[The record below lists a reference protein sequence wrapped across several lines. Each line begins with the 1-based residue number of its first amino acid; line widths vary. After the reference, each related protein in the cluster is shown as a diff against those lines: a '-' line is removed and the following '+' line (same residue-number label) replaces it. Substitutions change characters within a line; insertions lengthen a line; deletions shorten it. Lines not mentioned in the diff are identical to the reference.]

1 MATWKKV
8 IVSGSSAA
16 LASLTLDT
24 ALPVA
29 SGGTGGAT
37 FTDGALVVGS
47 GTGALTSLAQATNGQ
62 LVIGS
67 TGADPVL
74 GTITGGS
81 NITVT
86 NSAGGISIAATGLG
100 SGTVQTVSAT
110 GTENGLTLTSD
121 GDTVDPVITLGGTLG
136 NIANSQLVNDSVT
149 LGSTE
154 VDLGTTATTLAGL
167 TLTGVTATGSFSGS
181 FIGTTN
187 LPDLTSGNGLT
198 GGPYDGAA
206 AATFAVQANGS
217 TLDVGASGVKVADAG
232 ITATQIASSVAGAGL
247 SGGAGSALAVNVDGT
262 SLEITTDTINIKA
275 GGVSNA
281 MLANDGITIAG
292 TDVSLGGSI
301 TAATILSGSG
311 VVSGSDA
318 VPNPLADGNGIADF
332 SYDGGTAG
340 ILVAV
345 EADGSTLTVGAGG
358 VKVSDDGITATQIAD
373 DAVGT
378 AAIADGEVTNAKLA
392 NDGITLG
399 TTDVTLGA
407 AATTTIAGLTSVTS
421 TAFVGALTGNA
432 DTATKIASITNSNIV
447 QLAATQALT
456 NKDLTGAGNTF
467 PTFNQD
473 TTGNAATAT
482 EAASVAANSVAL
494 GTDTTG
500 NYVATLGSGTGVTI
514 GSNTGEGSTPTIA
527 VDYGSTAN
535 TAVEGDTTATF
546 AGTTNEITVSD
557 TSAQAIGGNIALT
570 IGLPDDVTIGQDLTI
585 TRDVQIGRN
594 AVVSGNL
601 TVAGTASF
609 QNTQNLDVADRF
621 IRMASGST
629 AVGDGG
635 IVVQQDGPAN
645 GEAFAY
651 DAATTRWSTTGS
663 FDPSTEAYTPDSFM
677 SLVVEGATGIDVPT
691 AVVAKF
697 QKKGN
702 IFVADNEDIYIYS

>member
-8 IVSGSSAA
+8 IVSGSSAELSA
-16 LASLTLDT
+16 LSLDT

-29 SGGTGGAT
+29 SGGTGVST
-37 FTDGALVVGS
+37 LTDGGLVLGS
-47 GTGALTSLAQATNGQ
+47 GTGAVTSLGQATNGQ

-74 GTITGGS
+74 ATLTGGS

-86 NSAGGISIAATGLG
+86 NTAGGISIAATGLG
-100 SGTVQTVSAT
+100 SGTVQSVSAT
-110 GTENGLTLTSD
+110 GTENGITLTSD
-121 GDTVDPVITLGGTLG
+121 GDSVNPTITLGGALTG
-136 NIANSQLVNDSVT
+136 VTNSQLVNDDVSFGGVT
-149 LGSTE
+149 VALGGADATPAF
-154 VDLGTTATTLAGL
+154 DLSDATNYPTSALVGTITNAQLAGL
-167 TLTGVTATGSFSGS
+167 
-181 FIGTTN
+181 I
-187 LPDLTSGNGLT
+187 
-198 GGPYDGAA
+198 
-206 AATFAVQANGS
+206 ANDK
-217 TLDVGASGVKVADAG
+217 LV
-232 ITATQIASSVAGAGL
+232 
-247 SGGAGSALAVNVDGT
+247 
-262 SLEITTDTINIKA
+262 
-275 GGVSNA
+275 
-281 MLANDGITIAG
+281 NDGITIAG
-292 TDVSLGGSI
+292 NDISLGGSI

-373 DAVGT
+373 DAVRT
-378 AAIADGEVTNAKLA
+378 AAIADGDVTNAKLA
-392 NDGITLG
+392 NDS
-399 TTDVTLGA
+399 VTIGSTEVDLGA
-407 AATTTIAGLTSVTS
+407 TATTLAGLSSVTS
-421 TAFVGALTGNA
+421 TAFTGSLIGNA
-432 DTATKIASITNSNIV
+432 STATKIASITNSNIV

-473 TTGNAATAT
+473 TTGTAATASL
-482 EAASVAANSVAL
+482 ALSVAANSVAL

-570 IGLPDDVTIGQDLTI
+570 IGLPDDVTIGQDLTV

-594 AVVSGNL
+594 AVISGNL

-663 FDPSTEAYTPDSFM
+663 FDPSTEAYTPDSFI
-677 SLVVEGATGIDVPT
+677 SLVIEERVGYELNDVG
-691 AVVAKF
+691 AKF

-702 IFVADNEDIYIYS
+702 IFIANDQDIFIYS

>member
-8 IVSGSSAA
+8 IVSGSSADLSA
-16 LASLTLDT
+16 LSLDT

-29 SGGTGGAT
+29 SGGTGAST
-37 FTDGALVVGS
+37 LTDGGVLLGS
-47 GTGALTSLAQATNGQ
+47 GTGAITALGQATNGQ
-62 LVIGS
+62 LLIGS

-74 GTITGGS
+74 ATLTGGA
-81 NITVT
+81 NISVT
-86 NSAGGISIAATGLG
+86 NTAGGISIAASGLG
-100 SGTVQTVSAT
+100 SGTVQSVSAT
-110 GTENGLTLTSD
+110 GNENGITLTSD
-121 GDTVDPVITLGGTLG
+121 GDSVNPTITLGGSLANVTNSQLSNSAVTLG
-136 NIANSQLVNDSVT
+136 NTSVSLGATAGTVDGLV
-149 LGSTE
+149 
-154 VDLGTTATTLAGL
+154 L
-167 TLTGVTATGSFSGS
+167 TDVEATGSFSGS
-181 FIGTTN
+181 FVGTTN

-206 AATFAVQANGS
+206 AATFAVQADGS
-217 TLDVGASGVKVADAG
+217 TLTVGAGGVKVADAG

-247 SGGAGSALAVNVDGT
+247 SGGAGTALAVNVDDS
-262 SLEITTDTINIKA
+262 SLEIATDTLRVKA
-275 GGVSNA
+275 LGVTNG

-292 TDVSLGGSI
+292 NDISLGGSI
-301 TAATILSGSG
+301 TAATILAGTG

-318 VPNPLADGNGIADF
+318 VPNPLTDGNGIADF
-332 SYDGGTAG
+332 SYNGGTAG
-340 ILVAV
+340 IQVTV
-345 EADGSTLTVGAGG
+345 EAADNTIAVGASGINVVEANLSGIPNTALTNDSVTVGTTEI
-358 VKVSDDGITATQIAD
+358 D
-373 DAVGT
+373 
-378 AAIADGEVTNAKLA
+378 
-392 NDGITLG
+392 LG
-399 TTDVTLGA
+399 TS
-407 AATTTIAGLTSVTS
+407 ATTLVGLSSVTS
-421 TAFVGALTGNA
+421 TAFVGDLTGDVTGNA

-482 EAASVAANSVAL
+482 EAAGVAANSVAL

-514 GSNTGEGSTPTIA
+514 GSNTGEGSSPTIA
-527 VDYGSTAN
+527 VNYGSTAN
-535 TAVEGDTTATF
+535 TAVQGNATATF
-546 AGTTNEITVSD
+546 AGTTNEVTVSD

-585 TRDVQIGRN
+585 TRDVQSGRN

-635 IVVQQDGPAN
+635 IVVQQDGPTN

-651 DAATTRWSTTGS
+651 DAATTRWSMTGS
-663 FDPSTEAYTPDSFM
+663 FDPSTEAYTPDAFM
-677 SLVVEGATGIDVPT
+677 AAVVEGGTGVNVPSG
-691 AVVAKF
+691 VVAKY

>member
-8 IVSGSSAA
+8 IVSGSSAELSA
-16 LASLTLDT
+16 LSLDT

-29 SGGTGGAT
+29 SGGTGVST
-37 FTDGALVVGS
+37 LTDGGLVLGS
-47 GTGALTSLAQATNGQ
+47 GTGAVTSLGQATNGQ

-74 GTITGGS
+74 ATLTGGS

-86 NSAGGISIAATGLG
+86 NTAGGISIAATGLG
-100 SGTVQTVSAT
+100 SGTVQSVSAT
-110 GTENGLTLTSD
+110 GTENGITLTSD
-121 GDTVDPVITLGGTLG
+121 GDSVNPTITLGGALTG
-136 NIANSQLVNDSVT
+136 VTNSQLVNDDVSFGGVT
-149 LGSTE
+149 VALGGADATPAF
-154 VDLGTTATTLAGL
+154 DLSDATNYPTSALVGTITNAQLAGL
-167 TLTGVTATGSFSGS
+167 
-181 FIGTTN
+181 I
-187 LPDLTSGNGLT
+187 
-198 GGPYDGAA
+198 
-206 AATFAVQANGS
+206 ANDK
-217 TLDVGASGVKVADAG
+217 LV
-232 ITATQIASSVAGAGL
+232 
-247 SGGAGSALAVNVDGT
+247 
-262 SLEITTDTINIKA
+262 
-275 GGVSNA
+275 
-281 MLANDGITIAG
+281 NDGITIAG
-292 TDVSLGGSI
+292 NDISLGGSI

-373 DAVGT
+373 DAVRT
-378 AAIADGEVTNAKLA
+378 AAIADGDVTNAKLA
-392 NDGITLG
+392 NDS
-399 TTDVTLGA
+399 VTIGSTEVDLGA
-407 AATTTIAGLTSVTS
+407 TATTLAGLSSVTS
-421 TAFVGALTGNA
+421 TAFTGSLIGNA
-432 DTATKIASITNSNIV
+432 STSTKIASITNSNIV

-473 TTGNAATAT
+473 TTGTAATASL
-482 EAASVAANSVAL
+482 ALSVAANSVAL

-570 IGLPDDVTIGQDLTI
+570 IGLPDDVTIGQDLTV

-594 AVVSGNL
+594 AVISGNL

-663 FDPSTEAYTPDSFM
+663 FDPSTEAYTPDSFI
-677 SLVVEGATGIDVPT
+677 SLVIEERVGYELNDVG
-691 AVVAKF
+691 AKF

-702 IFVADNEDIYIYS
+702 IFIANDQDIFIYS